1 MSLLKKRH
9 LTLALH
15 PILHTHFWNVYFGQ
29 KQNGK
34 NPCSMHILW
43 LTSLIQQCRNA
54 FSFKITPTLQND
66 TISHTLWYIHVL
78 HSILINNSNSRGD
91 IPPFKLVAKVNLR
104 KTYMVYDFS
113 ISFFPLYTTYFLGF
127 FIKSVSQDI
136 WRICEVSETWEW
148 RMV

>member
-1 MSLLKKRH
+1 M
-9 LTLALH
+9 TLALH
-15 PILHTHFWNVYFGQ
+15 LTLHIHTIEMSTLNRGRMGKTHVACIFYNLHHLF
-29 KQNGK
+29 N
-34 NPCSMHILW
+34 NARMHFL
-43 LTSLIQQCRNA
+43 S
-54 FSFKITPTLQND
+54 KITPTLQKWHD
-66 TISHTLWYIHVL
+66 LTHPVVHTYTFYI
-78 HSILINNSNSRGD
+78 SILINNSNSRGD

-113 ISFFPLYTTYFLGF
+113 ISFFYPLYTTYFLGF